1 MPSDQQEAI
10 LRDGRRTASTIREVA
25 ESAGVSIAS
34 VSRVFSGFRV
44 TEDVKRRVREAARM
58 LNYQPNRVARNLRSR
73 QTQTVGVIIPD
84 IENPFYTSVIGGIEE
99 VLQASDYSLLL
110 ANSNENPK
118 REQTNV
124 RTFQSEG
131 VAGIIFTPS
140 GSDSDIYA
148 QLMATGIPLVAISR
162 VPDTLQ
168 IDAVSTAN
176 REGARTAMAHL
187 MGLGHR
193 RIAMISG
200 PPWIS
205 TAQERLRGFEEILSE
220 HRVAPRRA
228 LIEYADF
235 RQRGGYDAMRRLLA
249 LPEIPT
255 AVFVGSNL
263 MTLGALQA
271 IHESKLSIPHDIS
284 VIGFDDMPW
293 AVSLDPPLTAVA
305 QPAYQVGLTAARLL
319 LERVRQPDRQ
329 PHRIVLETSLIVRSS
344 CAKPRA

>member
-1 MPSDQQEAI
+1 MSSRNRFQLLRVSSAIIFVKYLVIGYNQWLMPSDPEDAMV
-10 LRDGRRTASTIREVA
+10 RDGRRVASTIREVA

-44 TEDVKRRVREAARM
+44 TEDISRRVREAART

-73 QTQTVGVIIPD
+73 QTQTIGVIIPD

-99 VLQASDYSLLL
+99 VLQAAEYSLLL

-140 GSDSDIYA
+140 GSDSAMYA
-148 QLMATGIPLVAISR
+148 QLMDTGIPLVAISR
-162 VPDTLQ
+162 VPDSLQ

-205 TAQERLRGFEEILSE
+205 TAQERLRGFEEGDAYRVQVCRYAATSYNMRISGSE
-220 HRVAPRRA
+220 AGMMLCALCSRYRRS
-228 LIEYADF
+228 
-235 RQRGGYDAMRRLLA
+235 
-249 LPEIPT
+249 PPPC
-255 AVFVGSNL
+255 SW
-263 MTLGALQA
+263 GA
-271 IHESKLSIPHDIS
+271 
-284 VIGFDDMPW
+284 
-293 AVSLDPPLTAVA
+293 T
-305 QPAYQVGLTAARLL
+305 
-319 LERVRQPDRQ
+319 
-329 PHRIVLETSLIVRSS
+329 
-344 CAKPRA
+344 